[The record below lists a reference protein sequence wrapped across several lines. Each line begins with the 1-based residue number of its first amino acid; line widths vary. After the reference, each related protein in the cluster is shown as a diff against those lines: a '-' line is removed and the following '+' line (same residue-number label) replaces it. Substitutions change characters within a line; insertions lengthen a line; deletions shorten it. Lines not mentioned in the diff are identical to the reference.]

1 MGLSSDGGNMGQRML
16 KLLITDLD
24 GTLTNLNIN
33 WNQLRE
39 IIRGMLRTSHPLKPL
54 ATSIPEA
61 ARGDIN
67 LIREAYKVVEEYE
80 YRAALK
86 AKQDIKLIEFLK
98 RVKRLGFKIALVTLQ
113 ARKPAIKV
121 LENLGVLEYFD
132 GIITRDDSIY
142 REEQLR
148 IVLNRFKAKPE
159 ETVFI
164 GDTVWDLEAGRRLK
178 LKTFIIGE
186 DRDEDYKL
194 RSITELLDKIT

>member
-1 MGLSSDGGNMGQRML
+1 MDQNKL

-24 GTLTNLNIN
+24 GTLTNLDIN
-33 WNQLRE
+33 WNQIRE
-39 IIRGMLRTSHPLKPL
+39 IIRGMLKTSHPLKPL

-61 ARGDIN
+61 ARGDVN
-67 LIREAYKVVEEYE
+67 LIREAYEVIEDYE
-80 YRAALK
+80 YKAALK

-98 RVKRLGFKIALVTLQ
+98 RVKCLGFKVALVTLQ
-113 ARKPAIKV
+113 ARKPAIKA
-121 LENLGVLEYFD
+121 LEKLGVLKYFD
-132 GIITRDDSIY
+132 GVITRDDSIY

-164 GDTVWDLEAGRRLK
+164 GDTVWDLEAGRKLK

-186 DRDEDYKL
+186 NRDEDYKL
-194 RSITELLDKIT
+194 KNITELLNKIT